1 MQSNKVHEEVLSC
14 GYGRCCP
21 TVRIFDDGSVE
32 LMDNDVESGSTGT
45 IKLRPEVAARL
56 AELLTAK
63 R

>member
-1 MQSNKVHEEVLSC
+1 MESNKVHEEVLSC

-32 LMDNDVESGSTGT
+32 LTDNDVESGSTGT
-45 IKLRPEVAARL
+45 IKLRPAVAARL